1 MSAAGM
7 PPVFIFK
14 KEGAVMEE
22 HIMKGMPLGTMNDFP
37 YVIKESDLSSGDTI
51 LLMSDG
57 FPELLNDKN
66 EVFGYKRARNL
77 FEELA
82 SKSPEEIITS
92 LKDEGAN
99 WTNDADPDDD
109 VTFIVIKA
117 K

>member
-1 MSAAGM
+1 
-7 PPVFIFK
+7 V
-14 KEGAVMEE
+14 
-22 HIMKGMPLGTMNDFP
+22 
-37 YVIKESDLSSGDTI
+37 KESEFQSGDTI
-51 LLMSDG
+51 LIMSDG
-57 FPELLNDKN
+57 LPELLNDNN

-82 SKSPEEIITS
+82 SKSPEEIISS
-92 LKDEGAN
+92 LKSEGSN